1 MRKTG
6 WDPPPLMQDDNP
18 QLSQWFASRPDARY
32 VFKRNQRREKMK
44 RLVEILKRA
53 QSLASAVSNDE
64 ELTLGMLALADGLN
78 DELNE
83 LISKFDPNW
92 TSFEQ
97 SHEYDPELTE
107 IAMTLIKNAK
117 YVVRNHNGTLLGTF
131 SHKEDAEKD
140 AKEYRYQTGNAA
152 YIEEK

>member
-1 MRKTG
+1 MTKTG
-6 WDPPPLMQDDNP
+6 WPPPPLMQDDNP
-18 QLSQWFASRPDARY
+18 QLSRWFATRPDARY
-32 VFKRNQRREKMK
+32 VFKKGNEMK
-44 RLVEILKRA
+44 RLVEILTRA
-53 QSLASAVSNDE
+53 QALASTVSNDE

-83 LISKFDPNW
+83 LIAKFDPNW

-107 IAMTLIKNAK
+107 IAMQLIKKGK
-117 YVVRNHNGTLLGTF
+117 YVVKNHNGTLLGTF
-131 SHKEDAEKD
+131 SHKDDAEKD

-152 YIEEK
+152 YIEEVTK